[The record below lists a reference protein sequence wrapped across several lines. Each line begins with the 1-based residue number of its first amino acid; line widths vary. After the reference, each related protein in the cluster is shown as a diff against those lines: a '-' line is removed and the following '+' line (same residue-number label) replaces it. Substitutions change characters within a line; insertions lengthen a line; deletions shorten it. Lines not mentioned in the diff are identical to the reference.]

1 MHLWLGCDSC
11 FCDRADKMSFDGRAQ
26 YADDNMDN
34 IRAAV
39 NDPFGENTW
48 WMEFDVSNQ
57 GILEVSSESTLQCF
71 HLPIRIPSKAS
82 PHVMRLCRQ

>member
-1 MHLWLGCDSC
+1 
-11 FCDRADKMSFDGRAQ
+11 MSFDGRAQ

-57 GILEVSSESTLQCF
+57 GILEVSSESILQ
-71 HLPIRIPSKAS
+71 
-82 PHVMRLCRQ
+82 